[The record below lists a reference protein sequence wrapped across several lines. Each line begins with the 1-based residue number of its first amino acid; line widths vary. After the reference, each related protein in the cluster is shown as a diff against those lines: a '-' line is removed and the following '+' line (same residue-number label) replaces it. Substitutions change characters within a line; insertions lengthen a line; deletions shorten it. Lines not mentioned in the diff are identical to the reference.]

1 MKKVNKFNQKEWLK
15 PCTDNNTKL
24 RQDAKNNFEKVLFNL
39 MNNAVFGKS
48 MENVKK
54 YRDIKLVRTERRR
67 NYLVSKPNYH
77 ATKFFKENLLA
88 IEMKNTQIIMIAL
101 L

>member
-1 MKKVNKFNQKEWLK
+1 MKKVKKFNQKEWLK
-15 PCTDNNTKL
+15 PYTDKNTKQ
-24 RQDAKNNFEKVLFNL
+24 RQDAKTNFEKDLFKL

-48 MENVKK
+48 MENVRK